1 MTTQILTRSGW
12 TEVKNARTVAFDFQ
26 GGTTTIEGEFD
37 GKVKQITVARKM
49 IRHTR

>member
-1 MTTQILTRSGW
+1 MTTQILTRNGW
-12 TEVKNARTVAFDFQ
+12 TNVKDARMVAFDFQ

-49 IRHTR
+49 VRHIR